1 MTQSE
6 KRRDNLLKVLL
17 IALEF
22 ERINSPWP
30 EIYQGSAERYRAS
43 HALST
48 QKKFFRGFEQAARET
63 ILMANDWPRDQ
74 RISFFRKV
82 REATGLSIFA
92 IVGDIEKDVERLLKR
107 KRIKDDN
114 DLRLLVDYV
123 SDYPDGQY
131 FEPARDLL
139 IAYGH

>member
-1 MTQSE
+1 MTLGDS
-6 KRRDNLLKVLL
+6 RRDNLLKVLL

-22 ERINSPWP
+22 KRLNSPWP
-30 EIYQGSAERYRAS
+30 DIYEGSEERCRAS

-48 QKKFFRGFEQAARET
+48 QKKFLRGLEQAARES
-63 ILMANDWPRDQ
+63 LLSAADWPKDQ
-74 RISFFRKV
+74 RASFFQKI
-82 REATGLSIFA
+82 REATGLSALA

-107 KRIKDDN
+107 KKIKGED